1 MKNSRLMLAG
11 SAAMVASLI
20 GWNTQAQPA
29 FPGAQGFGAVATGG
43 RGGQVIKV
51 TTLNATGPGSLQA
64 ALDATGPR
72 IVVFTVS
79 GVIEGDITIEN
90 GDVTIAG
97 QTAPGGGITIGGR
110 LFGRY
115 DYSVGNIIIRHVR
128 VRPTYNGGNGDQF
141 DGIQLSRNS
150 QVILDHVSVSWG
162 VDETVDM
169 YEAQEITVQYSTIA
183 EGGTVGHS
191 EGMHNYGLINGP
203 NGRYSSIHHN
213 LFVHQRNRNP
223 AIANGPSEV
232 FNNVVYNV
240 RHGFVHHNPA
250 SGPFNIVGNAYL
262 AGDDDNLFPFFFDD
276 ENNFGAPDLSYYL
289 ADNYIDDPG
298 TFTGIVDNPWTTPFD
313 HPSFEYLSAPEA
325 LRSGTIHDFAN
336 ATTGY
341 VAPTIAPS
349 QQAMTDVLSCAG
361 AFPRDVVTRRVLDDV
376 QMRTG
381 SWGVVAPSDL
391 MEGLTPTSAP
401 TDGDDDGMPDDWE
414 TDNGLDPNDGAD
426 HSTVMAGGYTA
437 IETYINE
444 LADSI
449 ACGAS
454 PNPPGTGGGGAGGN
468 GSGAG
473 AGSGNGTGVGGN
485 GSNGSG
491 GQGDG
496 PTGDDG
502 GCGCRIVGGQDD
514 DTPLTTLALLGLC
527 AAVARRRR
535 R

>member
-1 MKNSRLMLAG
+1 MKNLKLILAG
-11 SAAMVASLI
+11 SAAMVASLV
-20 GWNTQAQPA
+20 GWNAQAQPA

-64 ALDATGPR
+64 ALHTTGPR
-72 IVVFTVS
+72 IIVFTVS

-115 DYSVGNIIIRHVR
+115 DYGVGNIIIRHVR
-128 VRPTYNGGNGDQF
+128 VRPTYDGGNGDQF

-203 NGRYSSIHHN
+203 DGRYSSIHHN

-250 SGPFNIVGNAYL
+250 SGPFNIVGNVYL
-262 AGDDDNLFPFFFDD
+262 AGDDDDLFPLFFDD

-289 ADNYIDDPG
+289 ADNYIEDPG
-298 TFTGIVDNPWTTPFD
+298 VFTGTVDNPWTTPFD
-313 HPSFEYLSAPEA
+313 HPSFEYLNAPEA
-325 LRSGTIHDFAN
+325 LRSDTLHDFAN

-349 QQAMTDVLSCAG
+349 QQAMTDVLNCAG

-391 MEGLTPTSAP
+391 MDGLTPTSAP
-401 TDGDDDGMPDDWE
+401 ADGDDDGMPDDWE
-414 TDNGLDPNDGAD
+414 TDNGLDPNNGAD
-426 HSTVMAGGYTA
+426 HGTVMANGYTA

-444 LADSI
+444 LADGI

-454 PNPPGTGGGGAGGN
+454 PGTGGSGAGGN
-468 GSGAG
+468 GN
-473 AGSGNGTGVGGN
+473 GNGTGVGGN
-485 GSNGSG
+485 GPNGSG
-491 GQGDG
+491 GQGNGATDE
-496 PTGDDG
+496 DG
-502 GCGCRIVGGQDD
+502 GCGCRVVGAQDD
-514 DTPLTTLALLGLC
+514 DTPLTTLALLGLG
-527 AAVARRRR
+527 AAISRRRR